1 MKRKKKHA
9 NRHYIAGRHEDAAT
23 VAARLAPPEETGQFA
38 APVQEAAGTR
48 NNNGDS
54 IVVDTGALNPPEGF
68 IKQAE
73 PGQLFGVDKVVVV
86 IVALLLVFIA
96 FIAWRITKMPAAT
109 GDPAPNSIEQGRPSP
124 APGG

>member
-23 VAARLAPPEETGQFA
+23 LAARLAPPEETGQFA
-38 APVQEAAGTR
+38 APAQSVAQ
-48 NNNGDS
+48 NNGGS
-54 IVVDTGALNPPEGF
+54 IVVDTGALNLSEGF
-68 IKQAE
+68 VKPAE
-73 PGQLFGVDKVVVV
+73 PGQLFGVDKVVFV

-109 GDPAPNSIEQGRPSP
+109 GHPAPNSIEQGRPSP